1 MGAGGGGMVSLKKRP
16 QRPQE
21 VGSPAW
27 MTTYGDMVTL
37 LLTFFILLFTF
48 SSLDVQRFQEV
59 MSAIQHSFMGRSG
72 ILIGSTDP
80 TAGEGQRL
88 DTADSTVDEIAEA
101 LGEREQTVLEMLHE
115 LEETYEKVKVFLQ
128 DAGLEDDIQLRLEER
143 GVVLELPE
151 RILFSSGQA
160 LLMQEF
166 LPTLDTLVQLLAGLE
181 NQIIVEGH
189 TDNVPIQTFIYP
201 SNWELSVARSVSVA
215 RYLVD
220 EHEIDPRRLVAT
232 GYGQYHPID
241 TNETVEGRAR
251 NRRVTLVISVIK
263 VTDGE

>member
-1 MGAGGGGMVSLKKRP
+1 MIRDKRP
-16 QRPQE
+16 QKPQE
-21 VGSPAW
+21 AGSPAW

-72 ILIGSTDP
+72 ILVGSADP
-80 TAGEGQRL
+80 TAGEGERL
-88 DTADSTVDEIAEA
+88 DAAEATVEEIALS

-115 LEETYEKVKVFLQ
+115 LEDTYEKVKTFLQ
-128 DAGLEDDIQLRLEER
+128 EAGLEDDIQLRLEER

-151 RILFSSGQA
+151 RILFDSGQA
-160 LLMQEF
+160 VLKQEF
-166 LPTLDTLVQLLAGLE
+166 LPTLSILVQLLTGLP

-189 TDNVPIQTFIYP
+189 TDNVPIQTFLYP

-220 EHEIDPRRLVAT
+220 EHGVNPRRLVAT
-232 GYGQYHPID
+232 GYGEYHPID
-241 TNETVEGRAR
+241 TNETVEGRTR
-251 NRRVTLVISVIK
+251 NRRVTLVISVVKIN
-263 VTDGE
+263 D